1 MMRALLCSNL
11 CNSFPSIA
19 LLLSIAMIFLLQS
32 LIIGKRVQIVVHG
45 MGSHV
50 ITPLL
55 MSLASTSVVNC
66 LYGTIHP
73 NSSLFNLVH
82 LQHLDLSL
90 NNFNH
95 SQILPSFGRFTN
107 LTHLNLSGSH
117 LSGPI
122 QSSSKEVWQGNNF
135 SNSIFHLQKLQD
147 LWLRGNREENSQGV
161 TNSIGQF
168 EYLEPLSLVDCNFF
182 GTIPTSL
189 ANLTRLI
196 SLDLSYNNFEGPIP
210 QLFSNFSQL
219 KAIYFSNN
227 QLTGPIPSSLFHL
240 NLTYLDLSSNN
251 LSNTVELDT
260 YAKLEYLDSL
270 DLSNSSLSLTTTNST
285 PSSFRNITTLQ
296 LSSCNINEDLNPLC
310 NLHYLIY
317 LNLSNN
323 QFGGLI
329 PTCLGNFSGYL
340 MVLNLQSNNFSGTIP
355 QTFGY
360 ASRLQDLDISNNGLQ
375 GVLPRSLANCTK
387 LEILNLGH
395 NFIED
400 AFPFWLENLPQL
412 KVIVLRDNEFHGPI
426 EQPRKRLAFTN
437 LHIIDMSH
445 NEFTGTLPSKFF
457 ESMPSMM
464 VDDEDKSSLNYRNF
478 ESES

>member
-82 LQHLDLSL
+82 LQSLDLSY

-95 SQILPSFGRFTN
+95 SKILPSFGRFTN

-122 QSSSKEVWQGNNF
+122 QSSSEEVWQGNNF

-147 LWLRGNREENSQGV
+147 LWLRGFTGELP
-161 TNSIGQF
+161 NSIGQL
-168 EYLEPLSLVDCNFF
+168 ENLEELYLSDCNVS
-182 GTIPTSL
+182 GTIPRSL
-189 ANLTRLI
+189 TNLTRLI
-196 SLDLSYNNFEGPIP
+196 WLDLSYNNFEGPIP

-219 KAIYFSNN
+219 QAIYFSNN
-227 QLTGPIPSSLFHL
+227 QLTDPIPSCLFHL
-240 NLTYLDLSSNN
+240 VNLIYLDLSSNN
-251 LSNTVELDT
+251 LSNTVELHT
-260 YAKLEYLDSL
+260 FAKLEYLDFL
-270 DLSNSSLSLTTTNST
+270 DLSNSGLSLTTTNST
-285 PSSFRNITTLQ
+285 PSSFQNIGTLR
-296 LSSCNINEDLNPLC
+296 LSSCNISKIPEFLKIQREFLEVLDLLNNHLNEELNPLC
-310 NLHYLIY
+310 NLHSLIY
-317 LNLSNN
+317 LDLSNN

-329 PTCLGNFSGYL
+329 PTCLENFIGRL
-340 MVLNLQSNNFSGTIP
+340 TMLNLQSNNFSGTIP

-360 ASRLQDLDISNNGLQ
+360 GFDGNSRDENG
-375 GVLPRSLANCTK
+375 GVA
-387 LEILNLGH
+387 
-395 NFIED
+395 
-400 AFPFWLENLPQL
+400 
-412 KVIVLRDNEFHGPI
+412 
-426 EQPRKRLAFTN
+426 
-437 LHIIDMSH
+437 
-445 NEFTGTLPSKFF
+445 
-457 ESMPSMM
+457 
-464 VDDEDKSSLNYRNF
+464 KSF
-478 ESES
+478 